1 MDAATAAREAKA
13 IHAGLKVLL
22 ACDAWEAYKETDFQR
37 KKRVSTSYA
46 FIALYKARI
55 ASKSN
60 NKHTNNSNNNN
71 MTVETRN
78 ILQRFR

>member
-1 MDAATAAREAKA
+1 MDAATAACEAKA
-13 IHAGLKVLL
+13 IHAWLKALL
-22 ACDAWEAYKETDFQR
+22 ARDAWEAYKDADFQR

-60 NKHTNNSNNNN
+60 NK
-71 MTVETRN
+71 
-78 ILQRFR
+78 QAYQQQQ